1 MTRVIRCD
9 CGFEAVSDS
18 DDELVALAGTHAGD
32 AHGMEVPREL
42 LLTLAR
48 PVSEPEPPRRA
59 AAQS

>member
-18 DDELVALAGTHAGD
+18 DDELIALAHAHASE
-32 AHGMEVPREL
+32 AHGMEVPREM

-48 PVSEPEPPRRA
+48 PISESGPPYA
-59 AAQS
+59 VGHE

>member
-9 CGFEAVSDS
+9 CGFEAVGDS
-18 DDELVALAGTHAGD
+18 DDELIALAGAHACE

-48 PVSEPEPPRRA
+48 PVTEPRPRYTGGPG
-59 AAQS
+59 

>member
-18 DDELVALAGTHAGD
+18 EDVLVALAGAHANE

-48 PVSEPEPPRRA
+48 PVSEPGPRHTGG
-59 AAQS
+59 QS